1 MKQVVDEGRRSTFGV
16 LERGLAVIDIVTKAS
31 GPLSLTAIAEAA
43 HLDPSSALRIL
54 KTLARA
60 EYVVRTASTKM
71 YLPGP
76 RALVPLS
83 LFHPLNV
90 LRREAA
96 GTIDDLQRTLDLA
109 VALVVF
115 VGSFRLV
122 LEQRHGGNRLTPFY
136 ETIIRSPLHLSATG
150 KQLLLTMTAEDR
162 RAILDGEP
170 LAAPVTG
177 GQISREDVETEL
189 LLSLERGYT
198 VAQDETFAG
207 LSSVAAAVAGQN
219 ERPIGC
225 IGAFGPSSRLKGSA
239 MTLAAR
245 SVMEAAHFLGR
256 MSPAVK
262 DVGQLLGPPR

>member
-1 MKQVVDEGRRSTFGV
+1 MDQIVDSRSRPTLGA

-31 GPLSLTAIAEAA
+31 GPLTLTAIADAA
-43 HLDPSSALRIL
+43 HLDPSSTLRIL

-60 EYVVRTASTKM
+60 EYVVRVSSAKM

-83 LFHPLNV
+83 LFHPLTE

-96 GTIDDLQRTLDLA
+96 ATVDALQRTLDLA

-150 KQLLLTMTAEDR
+150 KQLLLTMTHKDR
-162 RAILDGEP
+162 SGILDADP
-170 LAAPVTG
+170 LAPPATSG
-177 GQISREDVETEL
+177 SITRADVEKDL
-189 LLSLERGYT
+189 SLSLERGYT

-207 LSSVAAAVAGQN
+207 LSSVAAPVVAQN
-219 ERPIGC
+219 AKPIGC
-225 IGAFGPSSRLKGSA
+225 IGAFGPSSQLKGDA
-239 MTLAAR
+239 INLAAR
-245 SVMEAAHFLGR
+245 SVMDAAHFLGR
-256 MSPAVK
+256 MCPAVK
-262 DVGQLLGPPR
+262 DVGQLLGTGR

>member
-1 MKQVVDEGRRSTFGV
+1 LNQVVDEGRRSTFGV
-16 LERGLAVIDIVTKAS
+16 LERGLAVIDIVTRAS
-31 GPLSLTAIAEAA
+31 GPLSLTAIADAA

-60 EYVVRTASTKM
+60 EYVVRVPATKM

-83 LFHPLNV
+83 LFHPLAV

-96 GTIDDLQRTLDLA
+96 GTIDALQRSLDLA
-109 VALVVF
+109 VALVLF

-150 KQLLLTMTAEDR
+150 KQLLLTMTFDER
-162 RAILDGEP
+162 SAILDDEP
-170 LAAPVTG
+170 LAPPVTG
-177 GQISREDVETEL
+177 APITRDDVETDL
-189 LLSLERGYT
+189 SVSLERGYT

-207 LSSVAAAVAGQN
+207 LSSVAAPVGAQN
-219 ERPIGC
+219 ARPIGC
-225 IGAFGPSSRLKGSA
+225 IGAFGQSSHLKGNA
-239 MTLAAR
+239 MSLAGR
-245 SVMEAAHFLGR
+245 SVMDAAHFLGR
-256 MSPAVK
+256 MCPAVK
-262 DVGQLLGPPR
+262 DVGQLLGTPR